1 MSWLL
6 WVSWYTDRLWGEGGY
21 RATDLAWV
29 EKGTRNK
36 VVLSRVFLFFPVIS
50 RYFIFTM
57 GHNISFWPIL
67 PIYKLQVLSQQL
79 RAHITSCLKSE

>member
-36 VVLSRVFLFFPVIS
+36 VVLSRVSVPMSAVLYVFGYCGPPRKQPCCSMWEGMWSL
-50 RYFIFTM
+50 M
-57 GHNISFWPIL
+57 L
-67 PIYKLQVLSQQL
+67 PG
-79 RAHITSCLKSE
+79 